1 MKKFRILT
9 TKKKEIRPVH
19 PVSGIWVADKD
30 YSHRPTSGLMLSG
43 GSTQDC
49 SITSYIRRLTKIGK
63 NSEFELTIRK
73 IK

>member
-9 TKKKEIRPVH
+9 TKKKEISPVH
-19 PVSGIWVADKD
+19 PVLSLWVVDKD
-30 YSHRPTSGLMLSG
+30 YSNRPTFGLMLSG
-43 GSTQDC
+43 SSTQDC
-49 SITSYIRRLTKIGK
+49 SVTSYIRKLTKIDK